1 MRSQQLAPTAAP
13 LARASLLSL
22 TLAPFLRLT
31 FIEFAGLPKADERR
45 TCACSRR
52 PGYTKTV
59 VGAGLPDGNGGY
71 GDLIIHF
78 DVQFPTSLRPEQK
91 MLLKTGLALPKTLT
105 AEQQTALTSVKNAFA

>member
-1 MRSQQLAPTAAP
+1 VPRPAGRAIALWAESRPSLWLAFTEI
-13 LARASLLSL
+13 
-22 TLAPFLRLT
+22 T
-31 FIEFAGLPKADERR
+31 GLPEADDFCTR
-45 TCACSRR
+45 ACSRR

-59 VGAGLPDGNGGY
+59 AGGGLPDGNGGC

-105 AEQQTALTSVKNAFA
+105 AEQQAALTSVKNAFA